1 MVTARTAVLQALR
14 QGPAYGRLL
23 MRRVREATGGR
34 ASLAPGS
41 VSPTLRALEKSGL
54 VRNWTVVAGR
64 VRGGRARTYY
74 ELTAAG
80 VREAESVAR
89 ALRALLAG
97 AGAREG
103 ASPADLAA
111 MRERVRRASDLFDF
125 AVDARE
131 ALCRARRRA

>member
-1 MVTARTAVLQALR
+1 
-14 QGPAYGRLL
+14 
-23 MRRVREATGGR
+23 MR
-34 ASLAPGS
+34 
-41 VSPTLRALEKSGL
+41 K
-54 VRNWTVVAGR
+54 WTVVVGR

-80 VREAESVAR
+80 VREAESEAR

-97 AGAREG
+97 AEARVG
-103 ASPADLAA
+103 ASPAERAA

-131 ALCRARRRA
+131 ALSRARRRA